1 MFTTIPPASFVMA
14 FLGFL
19 PRTGGGDLGI
29 LRGALQW
36 PLLLYD
42 LGSSLAGRLP
52 GVTKTEP
59 IKGAFWGTFLGSQ
72 VERFLLDLNKK

>member
-52 GVTKTEP
+52 GGGFFHQDRANKGGVLGNFFGEP
-59 IKGAFWGTFLGSQ
+59 S
-72 VERFLLDLNKK
+72 